1 MEFAEV
7 FNVLSAVAAV
17 LAIVASSMK
26 GLFKFLVTAAEFVVV
41 LGALANRALEHRLA
55 WHARVANFF
64 AISLLYIPQF

>member
-7 FNVLSAVAAV
+7 FNVLSAGAAV
-17 LAIVASSMK
+17 LAIVASSII

-55 WHARVANFF
+55 WHARVASFF
-64 AISLLYIPQF
+64 AISFLYFPQF